1 MITLSILLMVLS
13 IVQAGPEDTVDD
25 LKVALGNLDLNHS
38 FFYAPVE
45 TVEARSIKRGV
56 SDRHPLQKYLTK
68 TASPKDYFDLKST
81 L

>member
-38 FFYAPVE
+38 FLYAPVE
-45 TVEARSIKRGV
+45 TVEARNIKRGV
-56 SDRHPLQKYLTK
+56 SGRHPLL
-68 TASPKDYFDLKST
+68 
-81 L
+81 